1 MTNSFARKAA
11 PHAHGVLLRRAR
23 ALHGPP
29 ERARAPPPLSRSG
42 GRPAPG
48 PLPPAHGAPWARRA
62 PAGVG
67 GARVVECGCVW
78 GTRRSQKVTL
88 LVALNFYAP
97 LRHAMA
103 DACTDPC
110 SCTLLRSHPAA
121 CDTRP
126 RALYRPWRTQH
137 RSHDKRL
144 SVRRPA
150 PGHRRRGRDCRHA
163 LPSPHVV
170 ARRRPVAGSSCRLRL
185 LTRQRSWR
193 RRGSAGGGVS
203 AVDALHERAQ
213 HAAPAGTAAGRSV
226 EGRPRMHECYT
237 RECGVNAASR
247 PAPRGARVRCPRR
260 AVSARL
266 RVVCERTV
274 LNLPH
279 GGLLSCCEWRHSL
292 LSPVPPPGNMRT
304 ASQA

>member
-1 MTNSFARKAA
+1 M
-11 PHAHGVLLRRAR
+11 V
-23 ALHGPP
+23 
-29 ERARAPPPLSRSG
+29 PLSG
-42 GRPAPG
+42 HGRRPRPR
-48 PLPPAHGAPWARRA
+48 PPAGQRWARRA

-67 GARVVECGCVW
+67 GGRARGARRGVWLRVGHATVPKGYAAGCTEFLCSAPSCD
-78 GTRRSQKVTL
+78 GRCLHRPL
-88 LVALNFYAP
+88 LVYFTP
-97 LRHAMA
+97 L
-103 DACTDPC
+103 P
-110 SCTLLRSHPAA
+110 SCRL

-170 ARRRPVAGSSCRLRL
+170 ARRRRRPVAGSSCRLRL

-193 RRGSAGGGVS
+193 RRGNAGGGVS
-203 AVDALHERAQ
+203 AVDTLHERAQ

-237 RECGVNAASR
+237 RE
-247 PAPRGARVRCPRR
+247 
-260 AVSARL
+260 
-266 RVVCERTV
+266 
-274 LNLPH
+274 
-279 GGLLSCCEWRHSL
+279 
-292 LSPVPPPGNMRT
+292 
-304 ASQA
+304 

>member
-1 MTNSFARKAA
+1 MVYFGAARRRFMV
-11 PHAHGVLLRRAR
+11 PLSGHGRRPGPAGAR
-23 ALHGPP
+23 
-29 ERARAPPPLSRSG
+29 PPPSAGAWRAVG
-42 GRPAPG
+42 AARPRRRGRG
-48 PLPPAHGAPWARRA
+48 ARRGVWLRVGHATVPKGYAAGYTEFLCSA
-62 PAGVG
+62 PSCDG
-67 GARVVECGCVW
+67 RCLH
-78 GTRRSQKVTL
+78 R
-88 LVALNFYAP
+88 
-97 LRHAMA
+97 
-103 DACTDPC
+103 PC

-121 CDTRP
+121 CDARP

-150 PGHRRRGRDCRHA
+150 PSHRRRGRDCRHA

-170 ARRRPVAGSSCRLRL
+170 ARRRRRPVAGSSCRLRL

-247 PAPRGARVRCPRR
+247 PAPRGARARCPRR

-274 LNLPH
+274 LSLPH
-279 GGLLSCCEWRHSL
+279 GGLLSCCERRHSL

>member
-1 MTNSFARKAA
+1 VATSTDCGGAA
-11 PHAHGVLLRRAR
+11 IVPQGIHWCVGSYFRLVEWC
-23 ALHGPP
+23 LHGWQLAFNCRSFLLLHRCSSLRC
-29 ERARAPPPLSRSG
+29 RAHVSRWWNRG
-42 GRPAPG
+42 QQA
-48 PLPPAHGAPWARRA
+48 
-62 PAGVG
+62 V
-67 GARVVECGCVW
+67 
-78 GTRRSQKVTL
+78 
-88 LVALNFYAP
+88 AP
-97 LRHAMA
+97 LA
-103 DACTDPC
+103 C

-121 CDTRP
+121 CDARP

-170 ARRRPVAGSSCRLRL
+170 ARRRRRPVAGSSCRLRL

-203 AVDALHERAQ
+203 AVDTLHERAQ

-247 PAPRGARVRCPRR
+247 PAPRGARARCPRR

-279 GGLLSCCEWRHSL
+279 GGLMSCFERRPSL
-292 LSPVPPPGNMRT
+292 LSAVTPGGSMHT
-304 ASQA
+304 ASEA

>member
-1 MTNSFARKAA
+1 MS
-11 PHAHGVLLRRAR
+11 
-23 ALHGPP
+23 
-29 ERARAPPPLSRSG
+29 
-42 GRPAPG
+42 
-48 PLPPAHGAPWARRA
+48 
-62 PAGVG
+62 
-67 GARVVECGCVW
+67 GCVW

-88 LVALNFYAP
+88 LVALNFCAP

-170 ARRRPVAGSSCRLRL
+170 ARRRRRPVAGSSCRLRL

-203 AVDALHERAQ
+203 AVDTLHERAQ

-247 PAPRGARVRCPRR
+247 PAPRGARALPAPSRQRAAPSCVRANRPDSATWRPLVLLR
-260 AVSARL
+260 GAPQLAVPCSTTWKHAHGISGL
-266 RVVCERTV
+266 SSGATTGRTC
-274 LNLPH
+274 
-279 GGLLSCCEWRHSL
+279 S
-292 LSPVPPPGNMRT
+292 
-304 ASQA
+304 

>member
-1 MTNSFARKAA
+1 MSCRM
-11 PHAHGVLLRRAR
+11 RR
-23 ALHGPP
+23 
-29 ERARAPPPLSRSG
+29 EAPPPDGPRG
-42 GRPAPG
+42 YRGARP
-48 PLPPAHGAPWARRA
+48 ARRA
-62 PAGVG
+62 SRSVAAC
-67 GARVVECGCVW
+67 GAR
-78 GTRRSQKVTL
+78 RSKKVAL
-88 LVALNFYAP
+88 LVALFFM
-97 LRHAMA
+97 LRHAIPFA
-103 DACTDPC
+103 RLARV
-110 SCTLLRSHPAA
+110 LRSHPAA
-121 CDTRP
+121 RDARP
-126 RALYRPWRTQH
+126 RTLRPWRTQH

-170 ARRRPVAGSSCRLRL
+170 ARRRPIAGSSCRLRL

-203 AVDALHERAQ
+203 AVDTLHECAQ

-247 PAPRGARVRCPRR
+247 PAPRGARARCPRR

-274 LNLPH
+274 LNLP
-279 GGLLSCCEWRHSL
+279 CK
-292 LSPVPPPGNMRT
+292 
-304 ASQA
+304 

>member
-1 MTNSFARKAA
+1 MPAQTLARVLYSA
-11 PHAHGVLLRRAR
+11 PI
-23 ALHGPP
+23 
-29 ERARAPPPLSRSG
+29 
-42 GRPAPG
+42 
-48 PLPPAHGAPWARRA
+48 LPPATRDRARSTDHGARNTAR
-62 PAGVG
+62 
-67 GARVVECGCVW
+67 
-78 GTRRSQKVTL
+78 TT
-88 LVALNFYAP
+88 
-97 LRHAMA
+97 
-103 DACTDPC
+103 
-110 SCTLLRSHPAA
+110 
-121 CDTRP
+121 
-126 RALYRPWRTQH
+126 
-137 RSHDKRL
+137 
-144 SVRRPA
+144 SVSRCRPA

-193 RRGSAGGGVS
+193 RRGSVGGGVS
-203 AVDALHERAQ
+203 AVDTLHERAQ

-247 PAPRGARVRCPRR
+247 PAPRGARARCPRR

-266 RVVCERTV
+266 QGVCERTV

-279 GGLLSCCEWRHSL
+279 GGLLSCCEWRHNL

>member
-1 MTNSFARKAA
+1 M
-11 PHAHGVLLRRAR
+11 V
-23 ALHGPP
+23 
-29 ERARAPPPLSRSG
+29 PLSG
-42 GRPAPG
+42 HGRRPGPAG
-48 PLPPAHGAPWARRA
+48 ARPLPPRSGACRRRAVGAARPRRRGRGARR
-62 PAGVG
+62 GVS
-67 GARVVECGCVW
+67 GCVW

-88 LVALNFYAP
+88 LVALNFCAP

-170 ARRRPVAGSSCRLRL
+170 ARRRRRPVAGSSCRLRL

-203 AVDALHERAQ
+203 AVDTLHERAQ

-247 PAPRGARVRCPRR
+247 PAPRGARARCPRR

-274 LNLPH
+274 LTLPH
-279 GGLLSCCEWRHSL
+279 GGLLSCCEGRHSL

>member
-1 MTNSFARKAA
+1 VGHATVPKSYAA
-11 PHAHGVLLRRAR
+11 GCTEFLCSAPSCDGRC
-23 ALHGPP
+23 LH
-29 ERARAPPPLSRSG
+29 
-42 GRPAPG
+42 RP
-48 PLPPAHGAPWARRA
+48 
-62 PAGVG
+62 
-67 GARVVECGCVW
+67 
-78 GTRRSQKVTL
+78 S
-88 LVALNFYAP
+88 
-97 LRHAMA
+97 
-103 DACTDPC
+103 TDPC

-170 ARRRPVAGSSCRLRL
+170 ARRRRRPVAGSSCRLRL

-203 AVDALHERAQ
+203 AVDTLHERAQ

-247 PAPRGARVRCPRR
+247 PAPRGARARCPRR

-279 GGLLSCCEWRHSL
+279 GGLLSCCEGRHSL